1 MAIFGIL
8 KTEPTVQTND
18 KTRLDARKSF
28 VSKDELAVTLIEIE
42 PDTGAG
48 FVDITG
54 SSSDQWFLDW
64 SYATDGDKTVSLRI
78 TTDGA
83 PVTET
88 FTLPVVTPAND
99 KLFTTDD
106 DIRAYENEIMDLIP
120 YGRSSFNYMHRKV
133 RDLIID
139 WFNEEGYRNFDGT
152 KITVDQILD
161 NDEVRR
167 WSENWVLHHIYQD
180 NSNSIADKFTEKAAY
195 YASRAAD
202 ARNRSIF
209 ELDLNKDGNITRG
222 ENINVQSVRM
232 KRS

>member
-8 KTEPTVQTND
+8 KTEPTVQTDD

-28 VSKDELAVTLIEIE
+28 VSKDEAAITLIEIE
-42 PDTGAG
+42 PDAGAG
-48 FVDITG
+48 FVDVTS

-64 SYATDGDKTVSLRI
+64 LFATNGTKTVSVRI

-83 PVTET
+83 PVTESV
-88 FTLPVVTPAND
+88 TLEVLDAVDD

-106 DIRAYENEIMDLIP
+106 DLLAYEHEIMDLVP
-120 YGRSSFNYMHRKV
+120 YGRSSFNYIHRKV

-152 KITVDQILD
+152 KVTVDQILD
-161 NDEVRR
+161 NDEVRK

-180 NSNSIADKFTEKAAY
+180 NSNSVADKFFEKATY

-202 ARNRSIF
+202 ARNRSVF

-222 ENINVQSVRM
+222 ENINIQSVRI